1 MSDQRIPRIQEFH
14 GVAMT
19 FIPTSYFMME
29 NKHNLA
35 KERPVHIIYF
45 GQPLWINL
53 IATMVSQ
60 FFQLSNSKNAS
71 EDHNNWLDPI
81 S

>member
-14 GVAMT
+14 SVAMT

-35 KERPVHIIYF
+35 KERPIHIICF

-60 FFQLSNSKNAS
+60 FFQLSNAKNAS
-71 EDHNNWLDPI
+71 ENHNNWLDPI